1 MAQTV
6 KNLPARWKKW
16 AQSLGMEE
24 HLEEGIEPTR
34 VFLPEEYHGQRIL
47 VGYSLW
53 GHKESNTTKWL
64 STPGIAITGVTA
76 WSTVTGLGV
85 QNESG
90 QRQIEFCQENAL
102 VIVNTLFQQHKRR
115 FYIWTSPDG
124 QYLNQIDYTLCSQRW
139 RSSIQ
144 SARKDWELTVTHIMK
159 SLLWNSDWKWRK

>member
-16 AQSLGMEE
+16 AQSLGKEE

-53 GHKESNTTKWL
+53 GHKESDTTKWL

-115 FYIWTSPDG
+115 FYTRTSPDAKYWNLIISLAAKDG
-124 QYLNQIDYTLCSQRW
+124 EALY
-139 RSSIQ
+139 IQ
-144 SARKDWELTVTHIMK
+144 QKQDQELTVAQIMN
-159 SLLWNSDWKWRK
+159 SLLPNSDLNWRN